1 MPKPA
6 ETECMP
12 QSLSFSGSGFLS
24 VYHMGA
30 IQALWDLAPE
40 LLQSA
45 PKVYG
50 ASGGS
55 LAAAAVVL
63 SLNID
68 QVQKTII
75 EAATEASKSV
85 LGPLQSKFNLILILQ
100 NALRD
105 FIPDNAH
112 EEATGRLYIG
122 VTRLS
127 DGKNIMISDYKSK
140 EEVIQ
145 AIICSCFVPIYCGL
159 VPPSFRGVRYI
170 DGGLTSFQPRYGK
183 TSMIT
188 VSPFSGEIDICPRDS
203 PLCHLCLHVCNTS
216 FQLTMEN
223 ISRMSYALFP
233 PPVWMLNEFFGQGYK
248 DAADYLQ
255 RVGINKAPGQTVS
268 VTQQCKTGLKMKIL
282 KAYQKKC
289 K

>member
-1 MPKPA
+1 MSKPT
-6 ETECMP
+6 ETKCVP

-24 VYHMGA
+24 VYQMGA
-30 IQALWDLAPE
+30 VNALWDLAPE
-40 LLQSA
+40 LLHSA

-55 LAAAAVVL
+55 IVAAAVVL
-63 SLNID
+63 RLNIGKGFS
-68 QVQKTII
+68 KTIV
-75 EAATEASKSV
+75 EAAKDASKSV
-85 LGPLQSKFNLILILQ
+85 LGPLLSKFNLVTILQ
-100 NALRD
+100 NALQH
-105 FIPDNAH
+105 ILPDNAH
-112 EEATGRLYIG
+112 EEATGRLYVG

-145 AIICSCFVPIYCGL
+145 ALICSCFVPIYCGL

-170 DGGLTSFQPRYGK
+170 DGGLSGFQPRYGK

-216 FQLTMEN
+216 FQLTAGN
-223 ISRMSYALFP
+223 LSRISYALFP
-233 PPVWMLNEFFGQGYK
+233 PPIWVMLEIEWKLEMFHWAWGRRF
-248 DAADYLQ
+248 
-255 RVGINKAPGQTVS
+255 TEE
-268 VTQQCKTGLKMKIL
+268 
-282 KAYQKKC
+282 
-289 K
+289 